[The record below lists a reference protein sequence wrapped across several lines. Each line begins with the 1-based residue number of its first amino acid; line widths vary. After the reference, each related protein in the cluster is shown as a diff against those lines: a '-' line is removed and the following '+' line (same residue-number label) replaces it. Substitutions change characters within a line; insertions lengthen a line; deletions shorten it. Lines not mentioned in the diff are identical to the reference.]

1 MACHSCWNQGKRHI
15 GTHAA
20 QMGNYM
26 RGDENRNLWTYL
38 QVGLLVCTLA
48 IGLSEYSLWEHYV
61 VTRPRARQVEAGRTI
76 PLVSHGVVVYLT
88 QNEKRRLTLLT
99 YVGNGIGLVFVLF
112 SIWKQFLR
120 QGS

>member
-38 QVGLLVCTLA
+38 QGGLLVCTLA

-61 VTRPRARQVEAGRTI
+61 VTRPRASQAEAGKTI
-76 PLVSHGVVVYLT
+76 PLVRHREVAHLT
-88 QNEKRRLTLLT
+88 QNEKRTRTLLT
-99 YVGNGIGLVFVLF
+99 HAGNSNGPEL
-112 SIWKQFLR
+112 
-120 QGS
+120 